1 MGSFSKMHLLEN
13 IGTTADSLN
22 KRLDKIKLFFQTVLY
37 SGKDDESLVSTWER
51 LYENKKY

>member
-51 LYENKKY
+51 LYENKKH